1 MNMPKSIH
9 NKVKGKIMLV
19 STTLKGAKSSF
30 VSVDQDSLY
39 SAIRTMLPEYFLDV
53 KTYDKSHTKA
63 AASVGGGARVF
74 YTLRSPVKY
83 DIGNGD
89 IVQPVIRIFDQTFP
103 GRTLRVQ
110 VGLYRQ
116 VCSNGLMAFS
126 ADFEPIVIAHT
137 KNKRELFT
145 GIAAAV
151 QVAVSR
157 VEATIEKARQLYT
170 MPVLN
175 PVATVEA
182 LELPRKL
189 KASILESLNQRTAG
203 LSPGGIRPQDNV
215 NTVWGL
221 YNFINESDAKSARS
235 PVAAANR
242 DTGMLTSL
250 LAIA

>member
-1 MNMPKSIH
+1 
-9 NKVKGKIMLV
+9 MLV
-19 STTLKGAKSSF
+19 TTTLRGPKSSF
-30 VSVDQDSLY
+30 VSVDHDSLF
-39 SAIRTMLPEYFLDV
+39 SAIRTLLPEYFIDV

-63 AASVGGGARVF
+63 AASVGGGSKVF

-89 IVQPVIRIFDQTFP
+89 IVQPVIRIVDQTFP
-103 GRTLRVQ
+103 GKTLRVE

-116 VCSNGLMAFS
+116 ICTNGLMAFA
-126 ADFEPIVIAHT
+126 ADFAPIRIAHT
-137 KNKRELFT
+137 TNKRELFT
-145 GIAAAV
+145 GIAAAI
-151 QVAVSR
+151 QTAILN

-182 LELPRKL
+182 LDLPKKL
-189 KASILESLNQRTAG
+189 KDRLLNSLTQRMAG
-203 LSPGGIRPQDNV
+203 LSPGNIRPQDNV

-235 PVAAANR
+235 SLAALNR
-242 DTGMLTSL
+242 DTDMLV
-250 LAIA
+250 AITAVA

>member
-1 MNMPKSIH
+1 
-9 NKVKGKIMLV
+9 MLV

-30 VSVDQDSLY
+30 VSVDHDSLF
-39 SAIRTMLPEYFLDV
+39 SAIRALLPEYFIDV

-63 AASVGGGARVF
+63 ASSVGGGAKVF

-89 IVQPVIRIFDQTFP
+89 IVQPVIRIVDQTFP
-103 GRTLRVQ
+103 GRTLRVE

-116 VCSNGLMAFS
+116 ICTNGLMAFS
-126 ADFEPIVIAHT
+126 ADFAPIRIAHT
-137 KNKRELFT
+137 TNKRELFT
-145 GIAAAV
+145 GIAAAI
-151 QVAVSR
+151 QTAILN
-157 VEATIEKARQLYT
+157 VERTIQKARDLYY

-182 LELPRKL
+182 LDLPKKLKESLLTSLKL
-189 KASILESLNQRTAG
+189 KASGTASG
-203 LSPGGIRPQDNV
+203 LIRPQDNI

-235 PVAAANR
+235 SLAALNR
-242 DTGMLTSL
+242 DTDMLV
-250 LAIA
+250 AIQAVA